1 MSDNPLE
8 MTPERQGRI
17 DARATQMWEADGSPT
32 GQLDEYRERAD
43 ELLRMEESGN
53 PGQLENPMTSG
64 EPMPGVVVEEASI
77 QDNLGEFPGA
87 SGKADQGEF
96 RNAPMTR
103 AELRDEGEDVG
114 SPNPGGEPDLD
125 KPA

>member
-17 DARATQMWEADGSPT
+17 DARATQMWEADGSLA
-32 GQLDEYRERAD
+32 GQLDDYRERAD
-43 ELLRMEESGN
+43 ELLRMEEAGN
-53 PGQLENPMTSG
+53 PGQLANPMTEG
-64 EPMPGVVVEEASI
+64 EPMPGVLVEEASI

-87 SGKADQGEF
+87 FGKADQGEF

-103 AELRDEGEDVG
+103 TELRDGGEDAG
-114 SPNPGGEPDLD
+114 APNPGGEPDPN